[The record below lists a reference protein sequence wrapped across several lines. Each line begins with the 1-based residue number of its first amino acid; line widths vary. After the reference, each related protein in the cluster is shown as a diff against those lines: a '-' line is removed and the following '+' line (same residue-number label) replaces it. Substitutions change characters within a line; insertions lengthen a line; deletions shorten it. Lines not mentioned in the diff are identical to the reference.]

1 MPKCVCHV
9 PAHTAGDIKA
19 WFDSGHAA
27 PARLDADAEAQ
38 RAQHVGP
45 AQRARRAR
53 RQLALVQGA
62 LQGEIGG
69 RAK

>member
-1 MPKCVCHV
+1 MLLYHQYETHINWYE
-9 PAHTAGDIKA
+9 AAREQ
-19 WFDSGHAA
+19 AA